1 MRIGND
7 IPRLPTLRFSHH
19 DAAVPQ
25 ARQMI
30 RHVRPGQTELARQ
43 LSGIGGP
50 LQQSHKK
57 ARTGRV
63 RHRPTQPVHHVQ
75 TRSKSKKRLNNTDT
89 AEPLDSWALPNE
101 RSEEQTSEL
110 QSLMRIS

>member
-1 MRIGND
+1 
-7 IPRLPTLRFSHH
+7 
-19 DAAVPQ
+19 
-25 ARQMI
+25 MI

-75 TRSKSKKRLNNTDT
+75 TRSNSQHMLNNTAT
-89 AEPLDSWALPNE
+89 AEPLARWALPHE
-101 RSEEQTSEL
+101 RRLVARTPYFGGGAERPGSATPSIRSSDVAGMTAKIGRE
-110 QSLMRIS
+110 